1 MGSESLENEYEA
13 QDKRQGA
20 QRCAMAVAVRY
31 AKNVNRLPFARTRRA
46 SLGEP
51 AFCIDA
57 GMQYNASLVSD
68 VAETCE
74 YTQKQ

>member
-1 MGSESLENEYEA
+1 
-13 QDKRQGA
+13 
-20 QRCAMAVAVRY
+20 MAVAVRY